1 MSEHLKRVAQRRLDG
16 LLLEGLG
23 SGPAESWTEADVE
36 SIRTTVRDTL
46 AKGRCSVAP
55 TRRGE
60 RRPRAR
66 IDVIEQAV
74 TGGSCR
80 QS

>member
-46 AKGRCSVAP
+46 AKGRCSDGAD
-55 TRRGE
+55 TQG
-60 RRPRAR
+60 
-66 IDVIEQAV
+66 
-74 TGGSCR
+74 
-80 QS
+80 